1 MDWKKILKYIYG
13 AGDSSHGNIGV
24 LPEKGKGPSYPPKLQ
39 TKMHVDING
48 KEHDMDEYN
57 SGWVMRTS
65 RVRYEL
71 RKHVNED
78 RKQAVSFRRHLRMNE
93 NIENMFKELKCEFP
107 EDFGSYDGLTVD
119 ALDFKGNYDEYTD
132 FDETLLFDLEVC
144 YKDQTITIKRYYK
157 EIWEIEDENYIKSEY
172 FREIGKILSIV
183 MKHISKIKLD

>member
-24 LPEKGKGPSYPPKLQ
+24 LPERGKGPAPAPKQ
-39 TKMHVDING
+39 HVDING
-48 KEHDMDEYN
+48 KEHNMDEYN

-65 RVRYEL
+65 RVRYES

-93 NIENMFKELKCEFP
+93 NIKNMFKELKREFP

-119 ALDFKGNYDEYTD
+119 VLDFKGNYDDYTD

-157 EIWEIEDENYIKSEY
+157 ENWEIEDENYIKSEY